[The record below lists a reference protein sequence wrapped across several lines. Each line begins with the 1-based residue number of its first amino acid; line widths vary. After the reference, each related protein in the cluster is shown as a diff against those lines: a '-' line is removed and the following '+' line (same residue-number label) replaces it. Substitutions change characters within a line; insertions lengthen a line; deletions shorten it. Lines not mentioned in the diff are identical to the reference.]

1 MSLALAAL
9 AALTAAGG
17 ALAETRSYYSVPGV
31 TSQQQISQNYGKPQ
45 NGQQYSD
52 GSGITWTWSDNQ
64 NSWVC
69 TQPASSGAIKDGV
82 WYSSGS
88 KEIAQGGVTDSVS
101 SGVSDGY
108 NWQTVSIDDS
118 GLYDPNASYCPN
130 SSQGGSLGSVKA
142 YEYYAP
148 SGDYQT
154 LAYSSAA
161 ESALYN
167 PALESSYCPQTSVG
181 NQTADSLAYQG
192 QTTVQA
198 YPGTALSAVD
208 QLAQS
213 ALGST
218 GTYGTSGSVIVPSG
232 TPLSNQST
240 ACPDL
245 PSAFTF
251 TINGVPVTVTNAA
264 YAKDGVSQIYSPANG
279 TTLPWYATANG
290 TGVEQYP
297 EYPQYTNTTASTD
310 AYCPTGSPASYT
322 TTQTATQTGGGILSQ
337 VAAATPA
344 ITAMEQTSLA
354 LLNAERQS
362 NGLAPLA
369 MDSTLNL
376 LARLKS
382 QDMAANDYF
391 AHESETYGKAADML
405 DAAGYQYAGVG
416 ENIAHHENVQTA
428 NAAFMSSSGH
438 RANILGSQWTKAGVG
453 VALDDNGYPLIT
465 QIFAR

>member
-17 ALAETRSYYSVPGV
+17 ALAETRSYYSVPDV
-31 TSQQQISQNYGKPQ
+31 TSQQQINQNYGKPR

-52 GSGITWTWSDNQ
+52 GSGTTWTWSDNQ

-69 TQPASSGAIKDGV
+69 TQPVSSGAIKDGV

-88 KEIAQGGVTDSVS
+88 QEIAQGGVTNNAS
-101 SGVSDGY
+101 SGASDGY

-130 SSQGGSLGSVKA
+130 SSQGSSLGSVGA

-154 LAYSSAA
+154 LAYTPAA
-161 ESALYN
+161 ETALYN
-167 PALESSYCPQTSVG
+167 PVLESSYCPQTSAV
-181 NQTADSLAYQG
+181 NQTVASACQE
-192 QTTVQA
+192 QTAVQA
-198 YPGTALSAVD
+198 YPGTTLSAVD

-218 GTYGTSGSVIVPSG
+218 GTYGTSGSVIVPPG

-297 EYPQYTNTTASTD
+297 QYTQYTDAAASTG
-310 AYCPTGSPASYT
+310 AYCPTGSSASYT

-337 VAAATPA
+337 AAAATPA
-344 ITAMEQTSLA
+344 VAAMEQTSLA

-362 NGLAPLA
+362 NGLSPLA
-369 MDSTLNL
+369 MDPTLNI

-405 DAAGYQYAGVG
+405 DAAGYQYTGVG
-416 ENIAHHENVQTA
+416 ENIAHHEDVQTA